1 MRPLASM
8 KVQPKLASRP
18 LRRQGRTLAERLL
31 RPMSPAL
38 RAGGALPAGW
48 AERMLSVHRKPFH
61 QRTIAARGFAAKG
74 FFPSFWVDD
83 TFGYAAFGSS
93 KVGLS
98 FQLSRFVTE

>member
-38 RAGGALPAGW
+38 RAGGAFPARW

-74 FFPSFWVDD
+74 FFPSFWVDES
-83 TFGYAAFGSS
+83 FGYAAFGSS